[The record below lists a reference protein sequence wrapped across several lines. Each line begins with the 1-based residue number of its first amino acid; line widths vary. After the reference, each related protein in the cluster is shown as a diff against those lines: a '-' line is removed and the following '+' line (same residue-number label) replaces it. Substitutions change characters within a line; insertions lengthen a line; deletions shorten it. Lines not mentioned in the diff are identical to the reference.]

1 VPRKQKKSASKK
13 KKRSKPRAS
22 ALRARAPAPPPFVR
36 HILPPR
42 EVAQRLVDFVWGRQ
56 LASEFLQNYSREFQR
71 EDVIAHADRTREILS
86 ILEREILLAMC
97 AHVSVLLAE
106 RLRLMPRRRFA
117 PRSAADDSEKYLR
130 DLVAAVGRARHWTA
144 GDVVEFRGELNLY
157 REIIHAEA
165 KKRVRTLGA
174 ARASAITGSGPFVD
188 RCAFLL
194 DPSMMENARRA
205 FGQFLPALEA
215 LTKQLAQPTAVNRP
229 QTRS

>member
-1 VPRKQKKSASKK
+1 MPRKSTKHRRRVSA
-13 KKRSKPRAS
+13 PRI
-22 ALRARAPAPPPFVR
+22 APPPFVR

-42 EVAQRLVDFVWGRQ
+42 EVAQRLVDFVWGRR

-71 EDVIAHADRTREILS
+71 EDVIAHADRTRELLS

-117 PRSAADDSEKYLR
+117 PRSPADDSEKYLR

-174 ARASAITGSGPFVD
+174 ARTSAVTGSGPFVD

-205 FGQFLPALEA
+205 FAQFLPALEA
-215 LTKQLAQPTAVNRP
+215 LTKQLVQPAAVIRP
-229 QTRS
+229 QTRL

>member
-1 VPRKQKKSASKK
+1 MPRKSP
-13 KKRSKPRAS
+13 KRKRRIPAQ
-22 ALRARAPAPPPFVR
+22 PVAPPPFVR

-42 EVAQRLVDFVWGRQ
+42 EVAQRLVDYVWGRR

-71 EDVIAHADRTREILS
+71 EDVVAHADRTRELLS

-117 PRSAADDSEKYLR
+117 PRSPADDSEKYLR

-174 ARASAITGSGPFVD
+174 ARTSAIAGSGPFVD

-205 FGQFLPALEA
+205 FSQFLPALEA
-215 LTKQLAQPTAVNRP
+215 LTKQLVQPTAVNRP